1 MLCFLKHARIACI
14 LTVLRE
20 LTAPEVK
27 VQSARKIC
35 SETVLL
41 FSCSV
46 TFLWIFQ
53 PDLMAIR
60 TYFTRWLIRTNL
72 YDLTRTICMTTLN
85 CTYFTSCTIRMNL
98 YEWPTPNPT
107 PKPNHHWGL
116 DKSYKIVRVRSY
128 KFVRISHLVKYV
140 RIGHEIA
147 LEFLQGMDVTIW
159 NVRQTSSQILN
170 ENHL

>member
-1 MLCFLKHARIACI
+1 MFSKTCTDCMYFDSAARAHGA
-14 LTVLRE
+14 RG
-20 LTAPEVK
+20 
-27 VQSARKIC
+27 QSSKC
-35 SETVLL
+35 KENLL
-41 FSCSV
+41 WNSNIFMNFSAWSHGNSY
-46 TFLWIFQ
+46 I
-53 PDLMAIR
+53 
-60 TYFTRWLIRTNL
+60 FTRWLIRTNL

-107 PKPNHHWGL
+107 PKPNHHWGFRQ
-116 DKSYKIVRVRSY
+116 IVQNRRVRSY